1 MAVLPAAHPGVG
13 RLTAIDAVDA
23 APGDILR
30 DSGPI
35 SDVDVAHVHLGHD
48 FPSVG
53 VVERAMAS
61 LASSGVPVLLTVHDI
76 DHPSDLEDPQ
86 LFEHVGALVTTAA
99 RVVTLTEEGALRLLE
114 RWDVAAAVVPH
125 PRLLDESEIST
136 AVRAANHLRGGGQRG
151 DGQPGS
157 GQGPVVGVLLERMGE
172 NIEGPKLLD
181 KLAPVP
187 TGRQDAELRIL
198 VESRSWQEAVGEEPG
213 THGDPLV
220 SELAGEGDWRSVR
233 LVTYEALDL
242 GPLLPELAALD
253 VCVLPYR
260 FASHST
266 WLELCRDLGVAAVF
280 PDLGFLAGQWFSGHD
295 PAQFGGQAYSPV
307 DPVAVARG
315 VSAVL
320 DQPKPVPPRIEAS
333 AAQSVM
339 EAYAKL
345 YREVAAAG
353 AAG

>member
-13 RLTAIDAVDA
+13 RLTAFDAVDA

-48 FPSVG
+48 YLSVG
-53 VVERAMAS
+53 AVERAMAS

-76 DHPSDLEDPQ
+76 HHPSDLEDPQ
-86 LFEHVGALVTTAA
+86 LLDRVGALVTASA
-99 RVVTLTEEGALRLLE
+99 RVVTLTEEDALRMLE

-136 AVRAANHLRGGGQRG
+136 AVRAANHLRG
-151 DGQPGS
+151 DGP
-157 GQGPVVGVLLERMGE
+157 GPVVGVLLERMGE
-172 NIEGPKLLD
+172 NIEGPELLD
-181 KLAPVP
+181 NLAGVP
-187 TGRQDAELRIL
+187 IGRQDAELRIL

-280 PDLGFLAGQWFSGHD
+280 PDVGFLAEQWFSGHD
-295 PAQFGGQAYSPV
+295 PALFGGKAYNPGDPV
-307 DPVAVARG
+307 DVARA

-320 DQPKPVPPRIEAS
+320 DQPRPVPPRTET
-333 AAQSVM
+333 AAARSVM
-339 EAYAKL
+339 AAYAQL
-345 YREVAAAG
+345 YREVGGAG

>member
-13 RLTAIDAVDA
+13 RLTAFDAVDA

-48 FPSVG
+48 YLSVG
-53 VVERAMAS
+53 AVERAMAS

-76 DHPSDLEDPQ
+76 HHPSDLEDPQ
-86 LFEHVGALVTTAA
+86 LLDRVGALVTAAA
-99 RVVTLTEEGALRLLE
+99 RVVTLTEEGALRMLE

-136 AVRAANHLRGGGQRG
+136 AIRSAKHLRG
-151 DGQPGS
+151 DGP
-157 GQGPVVGVLLERMGE
+157 GPVVGVLLERMGE
-172 NIEGPKLLD
+172 NIEGPELLD

-213 THGDPLV
+213 TDGDPLV
-220 SELAGEGDWRSVR
+220 SELAAEGDWQSVR

-253 VCVLPYR
+253 ACVLPYR

-280 PDLGFLAGQWFSGHD
+280 PDLGFLAAQWFSGHD
-295 PAQFGGQAYSPV
+295 PAHFGGQAYSPV
-307 DPVAVARG
+307 DPVAVARA

-320 DQPKPVPPRIEAS
+320 DQPKPVPPRTEAS

>member
-13 RLTAIDAVDA
+13 RLTAFDAVDA

-48 FPSVG
+48 YLSVG
-53 VVERAMAS
+53 AVERAMAS

-76 DHPSDLEDPQ
+76 HHPSDLEDPQ
-86 LFEHVGALVTTAA
+86 LLDRVGALVTAAA
-99 RVVTLTEEGALRLLE
+99 RVVTLTEEGALRMLE

-136 AVRAANHLRGGGQRG
+136 AIRSAKHLRGDGQQRG
-151 DGQPGS
+151 DGP
-157 GQGPVVGVLLERMGE
+157 GPVVGVLLERMGE
-172 NIEGPKLLD
+172 NIEGPELLD

-213 THGDPLV
+213 TDGDPLV
-220 SELAGEGDWRSVR
+220 SELAAEGDWQSVR

-253 VCVLPYR
+253 ACVLPYR

-280 PDLGFLAGQWFSGHD
+280 PDLGFLAAQWFSGHD
-295 PAQFGGQAYSPV
+295 PAHFGGQAYSPV
-307 DPVAVARG
+307 DPVAVARA

-320 DQPKPVPPRIEAS
+320 DQPKPVPPRNEAS

-339 EAYAKL
+339 EAYAQL
-345 YREVAAAG
+345 YRDVAAAG